1 MFVVINIVCIYYQKK
16 ILGKRK
22 SFLIWQC
29 YTKKGNIKVSKNT
42 KQKEKE
48 KKLTKV
54 KTTQLGFH

>member
-1 MFVVINIVCIYYQKK
+1 MEITEHK
-16 ILGKRK
+16 ILGNRK

-42 KQKEKE
+42 KQKKKKE

-54 KTTQLGFH
+54 KTRQLGFH